1 MTPSPRPTHTPT
13 ASPGPNA
20 RPAALA
26 FGHLY
31 YTSEGC
37 WSSGWTDSSGTR
49 VDLVRSDIR
58 VTVKNS
64 GQRPSDFLWI
74 EVKSTGPGATHPA
87 YYKTNWSDTGWYVPV
102 DDRAMLLGG
111 PQIQPGE
118 TREIAWTSLFETK
131 SDVSYTVTLL
141 PGPDPTLYNDR
152 PGGPTL
158 TKSPVHKTWS
168 LTTTNKPCR

>member
-1 MTPSPRPTHTPT
+1 MTPSPRPTPTPT

-87 YYKTNWSDTGWYVPV
+87 YYKTNWSDTG
-102 DDRAMLLGG
+102 
-111 PQIQPGE
+111 
-118 TREIAWTSLFETK
+118 
-131 SDVSYTVTLL
+131 
-141 PGPDPTLYNDR
+141 
-152 PGGPTL
+152 
-158 TKSPVHKTWS
+158 
-168 LTTTNKPCR
+168 